1 VFNLK
6 LATLY
11 GKLWRRTNARKPTIA
26 EIRLERMRESWLR
39 TLAYRRHHTSLRY
52 RDQGGLTHMPEVS
65 NFTSSAQLTCPL
77 AMGNQGNVNEVF
89 VFQIRSTLVTTSN
102 SLVAFLKGA
111 TGGRAYWQIGSPA
124 TLCID
129 TPHADNDV
137 ALTSITLDTSASVQ
151 FGRATVRNGSK
162 TPHSNESNTN
172 FASLAA
178 GNSGTK
184 RNEFN
189 GNGNQEA
196 TETWMDGVA
205 VFHDLANDGRSN
217 DASAPEEVNIEETQV
232 VGYTLSNIDLNRADN

>member
-1 VFNLK
+1 
-6 LATLY
+6 
-11 GKLWRRTNARKPTIA
+11 
-26 EIRLERMRESWLR
+26 
-39 TLAYRRHHTSLRY
+39 
-52 RDQGGLTHMPEVS
+52 
-65 NFTSSAQLTCPL
+65 
-77 AMGNQGNVNEVF
+77 
-89 VFQIRSTLVTTSN
+89 
-102 SLVAFLKGA
+102 
-111 TGGRAYWQIGSPA
+111 
-124 TLCID
+124 
-129 TPHADNDV
+129 
-137 ALTSITLDTSASVQ
+137 VQ

-162 TPHSNESNTN
+162 TPHSNKSNTN

-178 GNSGTK
+178 GNSRTK